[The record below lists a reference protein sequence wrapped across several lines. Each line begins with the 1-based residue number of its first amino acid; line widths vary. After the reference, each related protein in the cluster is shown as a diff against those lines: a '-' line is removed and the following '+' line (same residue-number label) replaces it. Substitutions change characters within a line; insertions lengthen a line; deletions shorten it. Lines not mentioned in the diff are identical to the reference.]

1 MCIWVVLEIRHAGA
15 QLASLG
21 FMNLKS
27 NVVQTVFAILMLQKL
42 LLVVSR
48 FAFFL
53 TLGFPD
59 MVFWFASTH
68 WQRSLAGPL
77 G

>member
-1 MCIWVVLEIRHAGA
+1 MWVYWCLCGTAAPSMCIWVVLEIRHAGA

-48 FAFFL
+48 F
-53 TLGFPD
+53 
-59 MVFWFASTH
+59 VFS
-68 WQRSLAGPL
+68 
-77 G
+77 